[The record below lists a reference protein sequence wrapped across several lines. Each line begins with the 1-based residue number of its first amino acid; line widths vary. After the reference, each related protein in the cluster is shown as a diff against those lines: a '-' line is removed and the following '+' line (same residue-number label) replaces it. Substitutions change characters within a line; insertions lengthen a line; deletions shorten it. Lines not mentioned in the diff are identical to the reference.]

1 MQKRWPGLWLT
12 CCVKLKQFHCKHQA
26 KKASH
31 TLTYILF
38 KIQTIPLSASCGKG
52 LLNPD
57 LHAIQNPKQPIV
69 SIMQKRPPGPWLTYC
84 WKPQTIT
91 LSASCRKGLQEP
103 DLHPVQNAQQPIV
116 SIMQRRPPGPWLT
129 SCLKPRPFCCQHD
142 AGNAFWSLIYLLFKS
157 QSSPLSASCRKGLLH
172 PNLQTVQNPEQLIV
186 SITQKRPPAPQLTGC
201 SKFSQLSASC
211 RKGLLTLTYMLFKM
225 QSSPLSAWWR
235 KGLLDPDLQ
244 SVQNPTNSI
253 VSIMQK
259 KPLGPWLTPCLK
271 SKQCHCQHHT
281 EKATW
286 TLTYILFTTQT
297 IPSSASCQ
305 KDLLSLTYRLF
316 KTQSSPLWAS
326 CKQNPLGTWLT
337 YCSQSK

>member
-1 MQKRWPGLWLT
+1 MQRRPSNPDLHAVQSPEQTMVSFMQKRPSNPDLHSVQNTKQPIVSIMQKRRPGLWLT

-142 AGNAFWSLIYLLFKS
+142 AGNAFWSLIYLLFKT

-172 PNLQTVQNPEQLIV
+172 PNLQTVQNPE
-186 SITQKRPPAPQLTGC
+186 
-201 SKFSQLSASC
+201 
-211 RKGLLTLTYMLFKM
+211 
-225 QSSPLSAWWR
+225 
-235 KGLLDPDLQ
+235 
-244 SVQNPTNSI
+244 
-253 VSIMQK
+253 
-259 KPLGPWLTPCLK
+259 
-271 SKQCHCQHHT
+271 
-281 EKATW
+281 
-286 TLTYILFTTQT
+286 
-297 IPSSASCQ
+297 
-305 KDLLSLTYRLF
+305 
-316 KTQSSPLWAS
+316 
-326 CKQNPLGTWLT
+326 
-337 YCSQSK
+337 